1 MTATPPAQQQRFR
14 PSSRRQSVFKQHDH
28 LVVAQAA
35 VTARDTLSISSVLE
49 LFPTLPNWPKSALF
63 GHRAG
68 HVHGARTILEW
79 LEAHPG
85 RGWQDRWLVC
95 GADRNLDW
103 IDSFIVEDCSRN
115 PTTQRAELTAG
126 LTSLL
131 LCRIFLPSYD
141 FLASYKAYKLYEYTR
156 QVFRPELFARIEASA
171 QQLEGQPRSVR
182 DALAVISK
190 LVLHTGRDADAI
202 TADDLLAY
210 RTWHLRRPKAVEGG
224 TPGLSLA
231 WAALRGVADLGEHPT
246 IKEAV
251 RFGQRPTTELVD
263 AYNIGCK
270 PIRDLLVRYLDE
282 RRPCLDYSSF
292 TGLVGSLAGT
302 FWADIEH
309 HHPGIDSLHL
319 PEQVAE
325 GWKSRLRTVV
335 GRDGTTRPRGDYI
348 QLLMPIRGFYR
359 DIQEWAHDDPYWVQW
374 SAPSPV
380 RKRDTAGAQKAK
392 RKTTAA
398 MHQRVRERLPHLPV
412 LVDEA
417 ERHNAE
423 QAAFLAAAEQAAVGQ
438 TFSHAGQ
445 DYCRTRPQAYQTSY
459 YRDCVPPVQAE
470 DLTTGEIIDV
480 GRREHEA
487 FWAWASIEV
496 LRHTGVRI
504 EELLEITHLGL
515 VSYKLPDTGEIV
527 PMLQIV
533 PSKCNEE
540 RLLLVGPE
548 LASVLATVITRLRNE
563 NGGTVPLTTRYD
575 PHERVTGPALP
586 HLFQHRRGWRW
597 EVPSQATIQKWITQ
611 TLSRVDLTDA
621 AGQPLRYTAHDFRR
635 IFASDAV
642 ASGLPVHIVAR
653 LLGHKNLNTSQA
665 YIAVFNE
672 DLVRA
677 YRTFLDNRRSL
688 RPEAEY
694 RKPTEQEWRDFQAH
708 FQARKLELGECG
720 RPYGSTC
727 KHEHSCIRCPS
738 LRLAPTARP
747 RLVEIIA
754 NLRDRIS
761 EAKLNGWLGEV
772 EGLKVS
778 LEAASRKLVSLDRA
792 QDRQPSG
799 PTNLGIPV
807 ITDPPP

>member
-1 MTATPPAQQQRFR
+1 M
-14 PSSRRQSVFKQHDH
+14 
-28 LVVAQAA
+28 
-35 VTARDTLSISSVLE
+35 ARDTLSISSVLE

-79 LEAHPG
+79 LEGHPG
-85 RGWQDRWLVC
+85 HGWQDRWLIS

-103 IDSFIVEDCSRN
+103 IDSFIVEECSRN
-115 PTTQRAELTAG
+115 RTTQRAELTAG

-131 LCRIFLPSYD
+131 LCRMFLPSYD

-156 QVFRPELFARIEASA
+156 QVLRPELFARIEASA

-202 TADDLLAY
+202 TANDLLAY

-292 TGLVGSLAGT
+292 TGLVGALAGT

-309 HHPGIDSLHL
+309 HHPGIDSLRL

-374 SAPSPV
+374 STPSPV

-417 ERHNAE
+417 ERHKAE

-438 TFSHAGQ
+438 TFSHADQ

-459 YRDCVPPVQAE
+459 YRDCVPPVQVE

-496 LRHTGVRI
+496 LRHTGCF
-504 EELLEITHLGL
+504 
-515 VSYKLPDTGEIV
+515 STG
-527 PMLQIV
+527 
-533 PSKCNEE
+533 
-540 RLLLVGPE
+540 
-548 LASVLATVITRLRNE
+548 
-563 NGGTVPLTTRYD
+563 
-575 PHERVTGPALP
+575 
-586 HLFQHRRGWRW
+586 
-597 EVPSQATIQKWITQ
+597 
-611 TLSRVDLTDA
+611 
-621 AGQPLRYTAHDFRR
+621 
-635 IFASDAV
+635 
-642 ASGLPVHIVAR
+642 
-653 LLGHKNLNTSQA
+653 
-665 YIAVFNE
+665 
-672 DLVRA
+672 
-677 YRTFLDNRRSL
+677 
-688 RPEAEY
+688 
-694 RKPTEQEWRDFQAH
+694 
-708 FQARKLELGECG
+708 
-720 RPYGSTC
+720 
-727 KHEHSCIRCPS
+727 
-738 LRLAPTARP
+738 
-747 RLVEIIA
+747 
-754 NLRDRIS
+754 
-761 EAKLNGWLGEV
+761 
-772 EGLKVS
+772 
-778 LEAASRKLVSLDRA
+778 
-792 QDRQPSG
+792 
-799 PTNLGIPV
+799 
-807 ITDPPP
+807 